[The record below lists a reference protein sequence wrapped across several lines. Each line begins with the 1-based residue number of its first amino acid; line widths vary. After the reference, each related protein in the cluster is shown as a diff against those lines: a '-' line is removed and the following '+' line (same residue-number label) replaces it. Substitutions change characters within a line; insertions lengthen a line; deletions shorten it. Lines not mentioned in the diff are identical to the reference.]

1 MGFIQAVTTCLKK
14 SFDPSGR
21 ALRSE
26 FWYFMLFMVLVN
38 IVFTLTGL
46 FFGEAFC
53 APSSVADARVGLR
66 RGTTAS

>member
-38 IVFTLTGL
+38 ILFTLTGL
-46 FFGEAFC
+46 FGEAFC

-66 RGTTAS
+66 RGAAAS